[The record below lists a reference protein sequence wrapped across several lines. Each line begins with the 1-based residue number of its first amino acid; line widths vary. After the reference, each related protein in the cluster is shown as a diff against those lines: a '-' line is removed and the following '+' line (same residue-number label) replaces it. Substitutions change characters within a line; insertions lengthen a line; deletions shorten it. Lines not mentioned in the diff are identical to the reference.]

1 MVSRFKWPGDSN
13 IPKRKEQLP
22 KRYMLTYHGHEE
34 DLTRKKED
42 EQAMVDDIPLNTV
55 YDPADDTANETALE
69 AEPDQATADEVVHW
83 DIVAALLQIAT
94 TSV

>member
-1 MVSRFKWPGDSN
+1 
-13 IPKRKEQLP
+13 
-22 KRYMLTYHGHEE
+22 MLTYHGHEE

-69 AEPDQATADEVVHW
+69 AEPDQATADEVVH
-83 DIVAALLQIAT
+83 
-94 TSV
+94 